1 MPDHLIEHSHIQ
13 IKNGQAERYIE
24 LFPTFR
30 SIFFSHPGAV
40 SLRLLRDKASESAF
54 ICSMEWESATAKEL
68 LIKSPEI
75 KAWMEIFWPLV
86 GNEQNSYFEE
96 VG

>member
-1 MPDHLIEHSHIQ
+1 MHEKLIEHSHIV
-13 IKNGQAERYIE
+13 IKDGQAERYIE

-30 SIFFSHPGAV
+30 DIFFSHPGAV
-40 SLRLLRDKASESAF
+40 SLRLLRDKAVENAF
-54 ICSMEWESATAKEL
+54 VCAMEWESAASKQL

-86 GNEQNSYFEE
+86 GNEKNSYFED